1 MKTKAIITASAA
13 ILLIGGALAAA
24 RAHSIHHG
32 MGFHHGR
39 GFDRGLAMLA
49 WKLDLTDAQRAQVKA
64 MFNSEWPTVQPLLQQ
79 LVTEQDQM
87 IAATSKGTFDE
98 AKVKAIAD
106 QQSQAVSQLLV
117 EKERFISQVY
127 NNVLNPEQR
136 TKADAMRQEWEQRI
150 NQRLQ
155 EHSSAAPS
163 STK

>member
-136 TKADAMRQEWEQRI
+136 TKADAMRQEWEQHI

-155 EHSSAAPS
+155 EHSSAPPS

>member
-1 MKTKAIITASAA
+1 MKTKTIITASAA
-13 ILLIGGALAAA
+13 ILLIGGALVAA

-32 MGFHHGR
+32 AGFHHAH

-49 WKLDLTDAQRAQVKA
+49 WKLDLTDAQRAQVKT

-79 LVTEQDQM
+79 LATEQNQM
-87 IAATSKGTFDE
+87 FAATSKGTFDE
-98 AKVKAIAD
+98 VKVKTIAD
-106 QQSQAVSQLLV
+106 QQSQAIAQLLI

-127 NNVLNPEQR
+127 NNVLNPDQR

-155 EHSSAAPS
+155 EHSLGQPS
-163 STK
+163 TLK

>member
-1 MKTKAIITASAA
+1 MKTKVIITASAA
-13 ILLIGGALAAA
+13 IILLGGALLAA

-64 MFNSEWPTVQPLLQQ
+64 MFTSEWPAVQPLLQT
-79 LVTEQDQM
+79 LVVEQDQM
-87 IAATSKGTFDE
+87 IAATSRGTFDE
-98 AKVKAIAD
+98 VKVKAIAD
-106 QQSQAVSQLLV
+106 QQSKAIAQLLV

-127 NNVLNPEQR
+127 NNVLNPDQR
-136 TKADAMRQEWEQRI
+136 TKADGLRLEWERRI

-155 EHSSAAPS
+155 EHSVEPPEA
-163 STK
+163 TK

>member
-1 MKTKAIITASAA
+1 MKTKAIIATSAA
-13 ILLIGGALAAA
+13 ILLIGGGLVAA

-32 MGFHHGR
+32 MGFHHAR

-49 WKLDLTDAQRAQVKA
+49 WKLDLTDAQRAQVKT

-79 LVTEQDQM
+79 LATEQNQM
-87 IAATSKGTFDE
+87 FAATSKGTFDE

-106 QQSQAVSQLLV
+106 QQSQAIAQLLV

-127 NNVLNPEQR
+127 NNVLNSEQR
-136 TKADAMRQEWEQRI
+136 TKADTMRQEWEQRI

-155 EHSSAAPS
+155 EHSAGQPNV
-163 STK
+163 TK